1 MIDDKRE
8 RRTALWWIEHEST
21 NEFWSLRNPWVVGP
35 PCPPCRYCALCAG
48 DVFLGYAPRRC

>member
-1 MIDDKRE
+1 MIGDKRE

-21 NEFWSLRNPWVVGP
+21 NELWSLRNRGSSASLPS
-35 PCPPCRYCALCAG
+35 CRYCALCAG